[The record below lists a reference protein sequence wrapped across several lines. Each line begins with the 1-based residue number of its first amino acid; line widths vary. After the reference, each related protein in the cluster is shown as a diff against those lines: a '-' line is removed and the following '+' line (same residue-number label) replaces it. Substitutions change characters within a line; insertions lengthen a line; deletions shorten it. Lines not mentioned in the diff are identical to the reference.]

1 MKRKADFL
9 LQKVGGEHLLVP
21 LGAQVMDLNGLITL
35 NETAASIW
43 EMLAEE
49 RRVDEL
55 AAVVEAQFEV
65 DAATARA
72 DVETFV
78 AQIRQLGL
86 LET

>member
-43 EMLAEE
+43 EMLAED